1 MMRDF
6 RCATSAKIMEGF
18 HELQAKMARA
28 QREGL
33 MGRVNE
39 MLDAQ
44 PEGTFVAVSP
54 PETNV
59 FDDRAVT
66 VHTLRPLMAGMPV
79 PEGWTAYG
87 RRPKPITDIKW
98 ITKDW

>member
-1 MMRDF
+1 MTPVEFVDGVN
-6 RCATSAKIMEGF
+6 K
-18 HELQAKMARA
+18 LVNKWKRA
-28 QREGL
+28 QRDDL

-44 PEGTFVAVSP
+44 PPGTFVAVSP
-54 PETNV
+54 PEINV

-66 VHTLRPLMAGMPV
+66 VRTLRPLMAGMPV

-87 RRPKPITDIKW
+87 RRAEVITSAPAAG
-98 ITKDW
+98 